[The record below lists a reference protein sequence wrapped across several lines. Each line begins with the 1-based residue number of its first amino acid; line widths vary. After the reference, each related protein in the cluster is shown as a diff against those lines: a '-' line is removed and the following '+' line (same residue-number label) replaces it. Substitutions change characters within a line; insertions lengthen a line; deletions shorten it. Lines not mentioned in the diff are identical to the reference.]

1 MTKFKT
7 TIEYFGK
14 GLVGWQAQDV
24 GVSVQGILQEAL
36 FKLSQEKPEIIA
48 SGRTDAG
55 VHALGQVVHFDL
67 EKNFT
72 AYNVQQGLNS
82 YLHETPVSVVS
93 AEIVDENF
101 HARFSALKRYY
112 RYIILNRK
120 TPSALERDRAWH
132 VPKMLDIEVMRE
144 AAKYL
149 IGQHDF
155 TSFRASECQS
165 KNPVKTLDS
174 VDIYYHNHDKFQTPS
189 CDGVTSKVYSSDE
202 NNLNSESCR
211 RMTASEMMDAGFHQ
225 HDKIAG
231 SFIHIDVSARSF
243 LHHQVRNIVGTLK
256 QVGEGKTK
264 PEEIK
269 DILEAKN
276 RSAAGETAPA
286 HGLYFMKVE
295 Y

>member
-1 MTKFKT
+1 MECFYFHHIARIFEKIMIRFKT

-24 GVSVQGILQEAL
+24 GISVQSILQEAL
-36 FKLSQEKPEIIA
+36 YKLSQEKPEIIA

-67 EKNFT
+67 EKDFT

-93 AEIVDENF
+93 AEEVDENF

-132 VPKMLDIEVMRE
+132 VPKILDIESMKE
-144 AAKYL
+144 AARYL
-149 IGQHDF
+149 VGQHDF

-165 KNPVKTLDS
+165 KNPVKTMDS
-174 VDIYYHNHDKFQTPS
+174 VEVTKSGDFLYFDI
-189 CDGVTSKVYSSDE
+189 
-202 NNLNSESCR
+202 
-211 RMTASEMMDAGFHQ
+211 
-225 HDKIAG
+225 
-231 SFIHIDVSARSF
+231 SARSF

-269 DILEAKN
+269 NILEARN

-286 HGLYFMKVE
+286 YGLYFMKVE